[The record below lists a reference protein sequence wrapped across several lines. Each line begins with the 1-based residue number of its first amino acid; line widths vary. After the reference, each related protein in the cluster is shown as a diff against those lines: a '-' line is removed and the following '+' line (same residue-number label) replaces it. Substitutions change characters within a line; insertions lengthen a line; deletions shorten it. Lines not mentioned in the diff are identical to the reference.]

1 MNTQRLRVNRTHTR
15 VKKSVDVSTKPQT
28 ITPVVK
34 TSLAVLNE
42 VGCFS
47 PTFSAYAGNNT
58 SIQTVLTNSI
68 AKLHLIWPGC

>member
-34 TSLAVLNE
+34 TSLAVLNK
-42 VGCFS
+42 GGLLL
-47 PTFSAYAGNNT
+47 PY
-58 SIQTVLTNSI
+58 I
-68 AKLHLIWPGC
+68 